1 MWLVTAASDWQ
12 RLEVSLTLAHRYA
25 TAFTDLGGA
34 AAINDL
40 TSEGAASRRDAASR

>member
-25 TAFTDLGGA
+25 AAFADLDGA

-40 TSEGAASRRDAASR
+40 A

>member
-25 TAFTDLGGA
+25 TAFTDLDGA
-34 AAINDL
+34 TAISDL
-40 TSEGAASRRDAASR
+40 ANTT